1 MRKSGHEGVPE
12 SHQFPHHG
20 FQREQY
26 VRHKAVSIAQRCDRA
41 MLRAM
46 YARAVE
52 IKF

>member
-1 MRKSGHEGVPE
+1 MRKSGHVGAPE
-12 SHQFPHHG
+12 SHRFLRHG

-26 VRHKAVSIAQRCDRA
+26 VRLKAVSIAQLCDHA